1 MGGKKAAAT
10 EKVAAASALIG
21 AVNRAGRLD
30 DRDLSPCGERV
41 GRAGNRCRIRRN
53 SGGSRILRGVHEAVG
68 RRIGCRNGGRGGCR
82 GRSAGPSDKRRIGAG
97 TQDGEDNHGENGCR
111 GQQSDDA

>member
-10 EKVAAASALIG
+10 FSVAAASALIG

-41 GRAGNRCRIRRN
+41 GRAGTA
-53 SGGSRILRGVHEAVG
+53 AV
-68 RRIGCRNGGRGGCR
+68 
-82 GRSAGPSDKRRIGAG
+82 SAGIPAAVVSSGAFTRLSDVESGAATEVAAG
-97 TQDGEDNHGENGCR
+97 AAADRPARPINEE
-111 GQQSDDA
+111 

>member
-41 GRAGNRCRIRRN
+41 GRAGIPADTAAVVS
-53 SGGSRILRGVHEAVG
+53 SGAFTRLSDVGSGAAMEVA
-68 RRIGCRNGGRGGCR
+68 
-82 GRSAGPSDKRRIGAG
+82 AGAAADRPARPIN
-97 TQDGEDNHGENGCR
+97 EE
-111 GQQSDDA
+111 